1 MEAVITPKLASEEF
15 QVRTPQG
22 RVSRGLAV
30 PATLATNMEY
40 LNSHNLRLLISQVN
54 PLLQMKMSDD
64 LKVNIESIGKKI
76 FSRFTEGL
84 GNHRKTDLQ
93 MRSIKQKT
101 CSRLNLGTLKA
112 HVHLQIDSTV
122 APSPAMTT
130 LVLGQDIGP
139 TTLAS
144 DQARSLPSST
154 MVSTVDS
161 TVAPPSPPAMT
172 DTPIGS
178 EFGSRTGSRFGSQ
191 TGSDKRVPEEVTAK
205 HPKSVS
211 T

>member
-1 MEAVITPKLASEEF
+1 
-15 QVRTPQG
+15 
-22 RVSRGLAV
+22 
-30 PATLATNMEY
+30 
-40 LNSHNLRLLISQVN
+40 
-54 PLLQMKMSDD
+54 MSDD

-93 MRSIKQKT
+93 MGSIKQKT

-112 HVHLQIDSTV
+112 HVHLQVDVLAPSPAMTTLVLDQDRGPTTLASDQARSLPSSTMVSTMDSTV

-130 LVLGQDIGP
+130 LVSGQDREP
-139 TTLAS
+139 NS
-144 DQARSLPSST
+144 SST